1 MGARHPTLEATHMEE
16 PLIEVELIP
25 PQGNEF
31 GHAQAM
37 AIGQENHRVIT
48 QAMPPDT
55 PGRLAQAVDLG
66 FGEILTGADVSMFV
80 ALGKRELRHQ
90 FFLDE
95 QLSCFRWLAPHSRW
109 RAA

>member
-48 QAMPPDT
+48 QSMSADT

-66 FGEILTGADVSMFV
+66 FGEILPGAEVSMFV

-90 FFLDE
+90 CVLDG
-95 QLSCFRWLAPHSRW
+95 QLSCFRWLALRG
-109 RAA
+109 RK